1 MSLEKNMYFNPN
13 RFFVDGNRTYVSFNI
28 AVIPVDMKVTDM
40 SIHVPIQDVSGN
52 AFVSAHSIL
61 TGWDEELMK
70 NGYRPPLQ
78 KPFFQGVQQ
87 IENGEIILSIGTF
100 ADDWRFDS
108 YNNHGLCIISD
119 QGKFTLDKPPYLL
132 VVTE

>member
-40 SIHVPIQDVSGN
+40 KIHIPIQADSTNV
-52 AFVSAHSIL
+52 FITAHSVL
-61 TGWDEELMK
+61 TGWDEEMVK
-70 NGYRPPLQ
+70 SGYRPPLQ
-78 KPFFQGVQQ
+78 KPFFQSLQHV
-87 IENGEIILSIGTF
+87 ENGEVILNIGSF
-100 ADDWRFDS
+100 ADAWRFDS
-108 YNNHGLCIISD
+108 YNNHGLCVISD
-119 QGKFTLDKPPYLL
+119 QGKFTLEKQPYLI